1 MDSFFLNGSCYWC
14 IYIWLSSVLKII
26 SPLRVLCTCCFVS
39 FFLRRWRAK
48 STSNNQESFLIFFLF
63 SLSHTIL
70 HLSFYLIKCNYRGKK
85 LSKDKI
91 LLHSSCRQQTCY
103 FEIVNKQN
111 KKMAASCLLFSYSLV
126 IEHSLFCCLS
136 FSLSVTLHSRMYTY
150 VDKFRFCLQTYTPAE
165 HKIRVR
171 EQTFR
176 TSIATYLVNFVIILQ
191 TK

>member
-1 MDSFFLNGSCYWC
+1 MCYVHV
-14 IYIWLSSVLKII
+14 VL
-26 SPLRVLCTCCFVS
+26 F

-111 KKMAASCLLFSYSLV
+111 KKMAASCLLFSYSLF

-136 FSLSVTLHSRMYTY
+136 FSLSLSLFIHVCIHMWIIVSILSADIHT
-150 VDKFRFCLQTYTPAE
+150 C
-165 HKIRVR
+165 
-171 EQTFR
+171 R
-176 TSIATYLVNFVIILQ
+176 T
-191 TK
+191 